1 MPEGGLKGKVSE
13 EDCVAAT
20 FVFGA
25 GEQTQQE
32 WGQGITDLH
41 WWHVI
46 LGSRQSAKTR
56 LRVFHF

>member
-1 MPEGGLKGKVSE
+1 MKGKVSE
-13 EDCVAAT
+13 EDYMAAT
-20 FVFGA
+20 FIFGT

-32 WGQGITDLH
+32 WGQAITDLH

-46 LGSRQSAKTR
+46 LGSRQPVKTR